1 MVRVGFRE
9 ALLAGLMGVMGCSSD
24 GDGASGSDDS
34 AAADG
39 AGGSNGS
46 TESSGSATSGTTSR
60 EVLSCQELETKIE
73 ADAAAFDI
81 PTEVTLGS
89 WEGVPRELKVLPE
102 GAELCGSVD
111 VLNQG
116 LIKAELSGAELEAY
130 YRPIFESLDCPSLE
144 CTVQTQGDQEQYV
157 CSCFGEDSYG
167 SLTTAPDVAYYLLA
181 YQ

>member
-1 MVRVGFRE
+1 MERVRFQ
-9 ALLAGLMGVMGCSSD
+9 LAVLVGLMGVMGCSSD
-24 GDGASGSDDS
+24 GDGASGSDAT
-34 AAADG
+34 AAAGG
-39 AGGSNGS
+39 AGGSSSS
-46 TESSGSATSGTTSR
+46 TESSGSASTGAANR
-60 EVLSCQELETKIE
+60 EVLSCEELETKIE

-89 WEGVPRELKVLPE
+89 WEDVPAELKVLPE

-116 LIKAELSGAELEAY
+116 LIKAELSGAALEAY

-144 CTVQTQGDQEQYV
+144 CAVQTQGDQEQYV